1 MQQISTFTQRQSD
14 EVRHLVGNV
23 QGIVQASQAQAQEA
37 ERINR
42 SMNEMDQVVQNNA
55 ALAEE
60 TAAASD
66 ELSAQ
71 AKMLDELVAY
81 VAKLVGQAQLHQVP
95 LSEQPHQH
103 KLLPH
108 RPSSVSL
115 S

>member
-1 MQQISTFTQRQSD
+1 MVKVKRGFILDNIILKTL
-14 EVRHLVGNV
+14 EG
-23 QGIVQASQAQAQEA
+23 
-37 ERINR
+37 
-42 SMNEMDQVVQNNA
+42 
-55 ALAEE
+55 
-60 TAAASD
+60 
-66 ELSAQ
+66 
-71 AKMLDELVAY
+71 DELVAY